1 MPDMLTVLAPSMT
14 KHSKDVEDVLKVWLL
29 VIIYHVVHLV
39 NMKPETER
47 LLMMSI
53 SQIIPRPFSSV
64 YRSCQVPCDV
74 ECASITLHNG
84 HQAAIVT

>member
-14 KHSKDVEDVLKVWLL
+14 KLSKDVEDVLKVWLL

-53 SQIIPRPFSSV
+53 ISQIIPKTFLFCLSQLPG
-64 YRSCQVPCDV
+64 P
-74 ECASITLHNG
+74 L
-84 HQAAIVT
+84 

>member
-14 KHSKDVEDVLKVWLL
+14 KLSKDVEDVLKVWLL

-53 SQIIPRPFSSV
+53 SQIIPKTFLFCLSQLPG
-64 YRSCQVPCDV
+64 P
-74 ECASITLHNG
+74 L
-84 HQAAIVT
+84 

>member
-1 MPDMLTVLAPSMT
+1 MLTVMAPSMT

-64 YRSCQVPCDV
+64 YRSCQVPCNV
-74 ECASITLHNG
+74 ERATVTLHNG
-84 HQAAIVT
+84 HQAATVT